1 MKNSRAYLSSQP
13 AARQQGLSLITTLL
27 FMVAALMLGVSVLSV
42 NVMQERTI
50 GNTKDRDLALQA
62 AEAALRDAEKDLVAT
77 ASTLSFSEDCT
88 GGLCV
93 PPAQRVTTPLSKSIE
108 QEVDWD
114 WPSSSATIAGSKAVR
129 KYRVYGE
136 FTGGSKFPG
145 IKETEDAQ
153 PRYVIEKVG
162 NLGAAAGESA
172 SVGRAAANPT
182 GTGYRITARA
192 VGSRPETVVIL
203 QSMYT
208 VR

>member
-1 MKNSRAYLSSQP
+1 MNTQSLIGTTPHSGQR
-13 AARQQGLSLITTLL
+13 GLSLITTLL

-62 AEAALRDAEKDLVAT
+62 AEAALRDAERDLVTSGSGFVFTEA
-77 ASTLSFSEDCT
+77 CT

-93 PPAQRVTTPLSKSIE
+93 PPSQRATPTSLPVE
-108 QEVDWD
+108 QVVDWSD
-114 WPSSSATIAGSKAVR
+114 DTKVR
-129 KYRVYGE
+129 KYGQY
-136 FTGGSKFPG
+136 TGGGKFPG
-145 IKETEDAQ
+145 VPDTDAAK

-162 NLGAAAGESA
+162 NLGMPSGESMKLGLA
-172 SVGRAAANPT
+172 PTAT

-192 VGSRPETVVIL
+192 VGARPETVVIL